1 MGIIPQWTAKD
12 VEIMLDKHMRC
23 IEKKIYNALLFAGES
38 GIAYARKNGSYID
51 RTGNLRSSVGYIIT
65 YNGAIVTESSF
76 GSKSDGA
83 SQGQQLAETLAM
95 KTRNTGFCLVMVAGM
110 NYALYVERNGRDVL
124 TGGSNKAEK
133 AFKTL
138 IDKTFKK

>member
-12 VEIMLDKHMRC
+12 VEIMLSQHENRIK
-23 IEKKIYNALLFAGES
+23 EKLYNALLFAGES
-38 GIAYARKNGSYID
+38 GIEYARKNGSYID

-65 YNGAIVTESSF
+65 YNGAIAKESGF
-76 GSKSDGA
+76 GSKSEGA

-110 NYALYVERNGRDVL
+110 NYSLYVEMKGRDVL

>member
-12 VEIMLDKHMRC
+12 VEIMLYNHRRC
-23 IEKKIYNALLFAGES
+23 IEKKIYNALLFAGEN
-38 GIAYARKNGSYID
+38 GIKYARQNGGYVD

-110 NYALYVERNGRDVL
+110 NYSLYVERNGRDVL